1 MQAFEIIITKLEP
14 RPHQNSSPEEEQ
26 TELTNEE
33 SVDDLQIAVPEM
45 PQWAVKGE
53 EEENADDTQ
62 EQHVAPESSEEPVH
76 VEVEPVKE
84 VEEDPASDEV
94 PKKSEVEEPKMQTVH
109 QVKFSDS
116 LILTSF
122 KSPPP
127 TDEKREQPPI
137 KPILKPVTSK
147 VESSPPKRDE
157 PKVTPSPQKRETPAL
172 DRKVAGKPP
181 LVKPPPVRPVE
192 VVGEMKTEEKVEE
205 KQTDEAKIAEEKTQE
220 PPKLEPAM

>member
-84 VEEDPASDEV
+84 VEEDPAPDEV
-94 PKKSEVEEPKMQTVH
+94 HKKSEVEEPKMQTVH

-122 KSPPP
+122 KPPPP

-137 KPILKPVTSK
+137 KPILKPVASK
-147 VESSPPKRDE
+147 AESSPPKRDE

-172 DRKVAGKPP
+172 DRKVPGKPP

-220 PPKLEPAM
+220 PPKLEPAT

>member
-14 RPHQNSSPEEEQ
+14 RPDQNSSPEEEQ
-26 TELTNEE
+26 TELTNEK
-33 SVDDLQIAVPEM
+33 SVDDLQIVVPEM

-62 EQHVAPESSEEPVH
+62 EQSVVPEPAEEPVH
-76 VEVEPVKE
+76 IEVGPVIE
-84 VEEDPASDEV
+84 VEEDPAPDEV
-94 PKKSEVEEPKMQTVH
+94 PKESKVEEPNMQTVH

-122 KSPPP
+122 KSPPL

-147 VESSPPKRDE
+147 TESSPPKCDE
-157 PKVTPSPQKRETPAL
+157 PKVTPAPQKRETPAL

-205 KQTDEAKIAEEKTQE
+205 KQTDEAKIAKEKTQE
-220 PPKLEPAM
+220 PPKLEPAT